1 MCQLFETLKVINGVF
16 CNIEEHK
23 QRLQNVVKEIP
34 AIRIPALDS
43 ILVPAQYSKGIYRC
57 RIDYSVFDNQ
67 QIAFY
72 SYQQKV
78 IQSLQLVECD
88 DVDYHLKYADRSI
101 FDALLQKR
109 GRTDEILIVKNGLIT
124 DTSYTNVVLF
134 DGNQYVTPKSPLLK
148 GTQRAYLLKTGKIIE
163 KEIAVEQLPIYQ
175 SVFLINAMMDFSS
188 CPVVGVN
195 SIF

>member
-1 MCQLFETLKVINGVF
+1 M
-16 CNIEEHK
+16 
-23 QRLQNVVKEIP
+23 
-34 AIRIPALDS
+34 
-43 ILVPAQYSKGIYRC
+43 
-57 RIDYSVFDNQ
+57 
-67 QIAFY
+67 
-72 SYQQKV
+72 
-78 IQSLQLVECD
+78 VECD

-109 GRTDEILIVKNGLIT
+109 GSADEILIVKNGLIT

-163 KEIAVEQLPIYQ
+163 KEIAVEQLSIYQ

-188 CPVVGVN
+188 CPVVAVN